1 MLCRCRT
8 LAMGRGGGT
17 GLTCFCFS
25 LGSFDAWGVLPRGAV
40 ACGTATGGARG
51 QLLRLARL
59 GSWARYRRFVQA
71 RCHCRCHCLCPHGVD
86 VNGLSFQSLP
96 LLVVPVGAPS
106 LPGRSSGSAAA
117 ARVFDGPTE
126 VDVKT
131 VSSVARAAS
140 RLHAK
145 GVFACVEC
153 SWLFSTCIFCPWP
166 LCGTAQGVP
175 PRFYG
180 KRRFAAVAAHL
191 QKLPQYPPARSS
203 AVEGLLSRCRM
214 VLLDGKAGRSTA
226 LCVALFFSIAP
237 LHGLW

>member
-1 MLCRCRT
+1 MLCTNCICSREYVPCSVGAALWRWGEVAVPVSPVFVFPSAHLT
-8 LAMGRGGGT
+8 PGGCCHVGRLRVGPQQAEREDSYCAWQDWEVGQGT
-17 GLTCFCFS
+17 GDSHKREC
-25 LGSFDAWGVLPRGAV
+25 
-40 ACGTATGGARG
+40 
-51 QLLRLARL
+51 
-59 GSWARYRRFVQA
+59 RF
-71 RCHCRCHCLCPHGVD
+71 RCHCICPHGVD

-153 SWLFSTCIFCPWP
+153 
-166 LCGTAQGVP
+166 GTAQGVP

-226 LCVALFFSIAP
+226 LVCRAFFSIAA